1 MQPWLAERRRPLP
14 RMPLVVI
21 SRGIPEAAMGAEV
34 VPGADAAIETEW
46 QRRQALLAR
55 LVPRGRRVVA
65 EQSDYLIP
73 TAQPGL
79 VVEQIRSVVAAGR
92 RGEVS

>member
-1 MQPWLAERRRPLP
+1 
-14 RMPLVVI
+14 
-21 SRGIPEAAMGAEV
+21 MGAEI
-34 VPGADAAIETEW
+34 VPGIDTAIEKEW
-46 QRRQALLAR
+46 QRRQALLAH
-55 LVPRGRRVVA
+55 LVPGGRRVVA
-65 EQSDYLIP
+65 EQSDHLIP